1 MGNAIRFIAVE
12 RECTFA
18 NGEKRDGNEAKI
30 GWTWTALQSL
40 SFFKAFYEMP

>member
-18 NGEKRDGNEAKI
+18 NDEKKDGNETKI